1 MMTNWMPALL
11 FRLRK
16 EWKGTVVWLLLPIF
30 ATILIV
36 RTVGGWIDESKVP
49 IALVV
54 EEESR
59 LATQLADE
67 IKSNKLFDVQSLD
80 QGEALHK
87 LERHELD
94 SVFIIRRG
102 YEESILGSRRNALI
116 EAYSSNR
123 SFAYP
128 AVVETITSLAQQD
141 AARSKSAYVVK
152 HIFAEHGM
160 VDEWNYEEVIEKS
173 KERQQKEALI
183 QTTFAFAD
191 GTGSQSEADQELIS
205 IRGIWTLFSIIATFF
220 LFDWMLKE
228 NRPSMRARWLF
239 TAVPFPYY
247 AIGMLVVYTALLF
260 AVDLVSFVVFNAV
273 FPGMLNMPSVL
284 SLFLFR
290 ITVNLLAFLLAALF
304 RQIFLFY
311 VTGMAIALV
320 LVVTGGAIIPIQAGR
335 SFEKFHPVQAFL
347 ADSVPIAS
355 LVMLVSLLAVW
366 ILKRGKA
373 NA

>member
-1 MMTNWMPALL
+1 MRTNWMPVLL

-16 EWKGTVVWLLLPIF
+16 EWKGSVIWLLFPIL
-30 ATILIV
+30 ATILVV
-36 RTVGGWIDESKVP
+36 RTVGGWIDETKVP

-54 EEESR
+54 EEES
-59 LATQLADE
+59 LMAGQLADE
-67 IKSNKLFDVQSLD
+67 IRNTELFDVQSLD

-87 LERHELD
+87 LEQHELD

-102 YEESILGSRRNALI
+102 YEESILDNQRNALI

-141 AARSKSAYVVK
+141 AARSKAAYVVK
-152 HIFAEHGM
+152 HLFAEQGM

-191 GTGSQSEADQELIS
+191 ETGSQEESDRELIS
-205 IRGIWTLFSIIATFF
+205 IQGVWSLFSIIATFF

-228 NRPSMRARWLF
+228 NRPAMRARWLF
-239 TAVPFPYY
+239 TSVPFPYY
-247 AIGMLVVYTALLF
+247 AVGMLVVYTAMLF
-260 AVDLVSFVVFNAV
+260 VVDLVSFIVFNV
-273 FPGMLNMPSVL
+273 IFPGMLKMPSVMA
-284 SLFLFR
+284 LFAFR
-290 ITVNLLAFLLAALF
+290 LTVNLLALLLAALF
-304 RQIFLFY
+304 RQMFLFY
-311 VTGMAIALV
+311 VGGMAIALV

-335 SFEKFHPVQAFL
+335 SFERVHPVQAFL
-347 ADSVPIAS
+347 ADSVPAATLI
-355 LVMLVSLLAVW
+355 LLAGLLAIW
-366 ILKRGKA
+366 IGKRRKA
-373 NA
+373 YA

>member
-1 MMTNWMPALL
+1 MRTNWMPVLL

-16 EWKGTVVWLLLPIF
+16 EWKGAVIWLLFPIL
-30 ATILIV
+30 ATILVV
-36 RTVGGWIDESKVP
+36 RTVGGWIDETKVP

-59 LATQLADE
+59 MAGQLADE
-67 IKSNKLFDVQSLD
+67 IRNTELFDVQSLD

-87 LERHELD
+87 LEQHELD

-102 YEESILGSRRNALI
+102 YEESILGNQRNALI

-152 HIFAEHGM
+152 HLFAEHGM
-160 VDEWNYEEVIEKS
+160 ADEWNYEEVIEKS

-191 GTGSQSEADQELIS
+191 ETGSREEPTRGLIS
-205 IRGIWTLFSIIATFF
+205 IQGVWSLFSMIATFF

-228 NRPSMRARWLF
+228 NRPAMRARWLF

-247 AIGMLVVYTALLF
+247 AVGMLVVYTAVLF
-260 AVDLVSFVVFNAV
+260 AADLVSFVVFHVV
-273 FPGMLNMPSVL
+273 FPGILKMPSVMA
-284 SLFLFR
+284 LFAFR
-290 ITVNLLAFLLAALF
+290 LTVNLLAFLLALLF
-304 RQIFLFY
+304 RQTFLFY
-311 VTGMAIALV
+311 VIGMAIALM
-320 LVVTGGAIIPIQAGR
+320 LVVTGGAIVPLQAGR
-335 SFEKFHPVQAFL
+335 SFANFHPVQAFL
-347 ADSVPIAS
+347 ADSGSFVTL
-355 LVMLVSLLAVW
+355 LVLAGLLAIW
-366 ILKRGKA
+366 IVKRRRA
-373 NA
+373 YA